1 MSSRTWDIT
10 GAVFSLPPT
19 TMTHPTI
26 SELVQS
32 PTTISSEYARDP
44 TEEPGKIAKR
54 LYQHLTQTP
63 PPPSIPGNFG
73 SISPSPLFH
82 SIYQS
87 ILRNLAASGDA
98 LAGMVS
104 PPLIATSGVV
114 PLTIIAPLPDIV
126 KHMSNCIVR
135 AQKEVFLATNFW
147 ISSDTSR
154 IVTDAFRELNRRV
167 GERGGGEK
175 VVVKLLYDRGN
186 VKQAITHHQ
195 HVPPATYT
203 GPKVNLPAPEEI
215 PNIDMQVVN
224 YHVPLVG
231 TFHSKFMVVDR
242 EVALLM
248 SNNIQD
254 NDNLEMCVRLE
265 GPVVDSLYDVCL
277 ASWSTSLDPPLPCRD
292 TPASG
297 KPLPSYADPEFL
309 ALFTSDSTTETVS
322 LPSVV
327 QAGHESL
334 DLPEHLPGDP
344 HYDSTIA
351 GEIRRIQASY
361 APKSGETHLQAVARH
376 FNVTPAQ
383 KADGG
388 VQPSAPEPAGDSLV
402 PFAEMTPYIP
412 LPSSAFPG
420 PHPTPT
426 PTPIPMLIASRAP
439 LGTPTFSVPH
449 AVRYPQNVA
458 FLEAVRG
465 AKETIFIQTPNLNA
479 EPLLPELVAAVRR
492 GVEVEVWVCLGYND
506 AGELLPYQNGTNE
519 MIANRLFNDPG
530 LLHPTSNDGDPA
542 SHDSEPHPH
551 THSEDSDSDS
561 AQQQSQQV
569 VLTNEEKSRL
579 KIYNYVAKDQDR
591 PIHNKFKKRS
601 CHSEFPLSL
610 HSPSSKFRIPHPS
623 QTLTPTLSFPHSPFF
638 PSPSLFPIPTH
649 PLTPPPPLYTPS
661 HHPSPLVKLLII
673 DAHLAIQGNG
683 NQDTQTWFH
692 SQEINIL
699 LDSPEVCR
707 AWMEGVRRNQ
717 NTEVYG
723 RVSEVDGCWHD
734 PISGEMAEGAIGVDP
749 GRFSWA
755 RGMVG
760 AVQRVRGAGG
770 F

>member
-1 MSSRTWDIT
+1 
-10 GAVFSLPPT
+10 
-19 TMTHPTI
+19 MTHPTI

-63 PPPSIPGNFG
+63 PPPSIQGNFG
-73 SISPSPLFH
+73 SIPPSPLFH

-309 ALFTSDSTTETVS
+309 ALFTSDSTTESVS

-344 HYDSTIA
+344 HYDWTIA

-412 LPSSAFPG
+412 LPPSAFPG
-420 PHPTPT
+420 PHPNSTST

-530 LLHPTSNDGDPA
+530 LLHPASNDGDPA

-551 THSEDSDSDS
+551 SEDS
-561 AQQQSQQV
+561 AQPQSQQL

-601 CHSEFPLSL
+601 CH
-610 HSPSSKFRIPHPS
+610 I
-623 QTLTPTLSFPHSPFF
+623 
-638 PSPSLFPIPTH
+638 
-649 PLTPPPPLYTPS
+649 
-661 HHPSPLVKLLII
+661 KLLII

-707 AWMEGVRRNQ
+707 TWMEGVRRNQ
-717 NTEVYG
+717 GTETYG
-723 RVSEVDGCWHD
+723 RVSSLDGCWHD
-734 PISGEMAEGAIGVDP
+734 PISGEMADGAIGVDP

-760 AVQRVRGAGG
+760 AVQRVRGEGMVKGLGG
-770 F
+770 REIWGGEGDLGFQDGEVLWWGRGGE

>member
-1 MSSRTWDIT
+1 
-10 GAVFSLPPT
+10 
-19 TMTHPTI
+19 MTHPTI
-26 SELVQS
+26 YELVQS
-32 PTTISSEYARDP
+32 QTTISSEYARDP

-54 LYQHLTQTP
+54 LYQHITQTP

-87 ILRNLAASGDA
+87 ILENLAASGDA

-147 ISSDTSR
+147 INSDTSR
-154 IVTDAFRELNRRV
+154 LVTDAFRELNRRV
-167 GERGGGEK
+167 GERGGEK

-277 ASWSTSLDPPLPCRD
+277 ASWSTTLDPPLPCRD

-309 ALFTSDSTTETVS
+309 ALFTEDSTTESVS

-344 HYDSTIA
+344 HYDPTIA

-361 APKSGETHLQAVARH
+361 APKSGETHLQAVSRH

-388 VQPSAPEPAGDSLV
+388 VQPTAPEPSNASLV
-402 PFAEMTPYIP
+402 PSAEMTPYIP
-412 LPSSAFPG
+412 LPPSAFPG
-420 PHPTPT
+420 PQI

-465 AKETIFIQTPNLNA
+465 AKERIFIQTPNLNA

-519 MIANRLFNDPG
+519 MIANRLYNDPG
-530 LLHPTSNDGDPA
+530 LLQPTSNDEDTSSHSDPA
-542 SHDSEPHPH
+542 DPVD
-551 THSEDSDSDS
+551 T
-561 AQQQSQQV
+561 
-569 VLTNEEKSRL
+569 LTDEEKSRL

-601 CHSEFPLSL
+601 CH
-610 HSPSSKFRIPHPS
+610 I
-623 QTLTPTLSFPHSPFF
+623 
-638 PSPSLFPIPTH
+638 
-649 PLTPPPPLYTPS
+649 
-661 HHPSPLVKLLII
+661 KLLII
-673 DAHLAIQGNG
+673 DSHLAIQGNG

-699 LDSPEVCR
+699 LDSEEVCR
-707 AWMEGVRRNQ
+707 TWMEGVRRNQ

-734 PISGEMAEGAIGVDP
+734 PATGEMADGAIGVDP

>member
-1 MSSRTWDIT
+1 
-10 GAVFSLPPT
+10 
-19 TMTHPTI
+19 MTHPTI
-26 SELVQS
+26 YELVQS
-32 PTTISSEYARDP
+32 QTTISSEYARDP

-54 LYQHLTQTP
+54 LYEHVKDTTNEPAVEL
-63 PPPSIPGNFG
+63 GNFG
-73 SISPSPLFH
+73 ATTPSPLFQ

-147 ISSDTSR
+147 INSDTSR
-154 IVTDAFRELNRRV
+154 LVTDAFRELNRRV

-175 VVVKLLYDRGN
+175 VVVKMLYDRGN

-215 PNIDMQVVN
+215 PNIEMQVVN

-254 NDNLEMCVRLE
+254 NDNLEMCMRLE

-277 ASWSTSLDPPLPCRD
+277 ASWSTTLEPPLPCRD
-292 TPASG
+292 TPAAG

-309 ALFTSDSTTETVS
+309 ALFTEDSTTESVS

-344 HYDSTIA
+344 HYDATIA

-361 APKSGETHLQAVARH
+361 APKSGETHLQAVSRH

-383 KADGG
+383 KADAG
-388 VQPSAPEPAGDSLV
+388 VQPTAPEPPSDSLV

-412 LPSSAFPG
+412 LPPSAFPG
-420 PHPTPT
+420 PQI

-465 AKETIFIQTPNLNA
+465 AKERIFIQTPNLNA
-479 EPLLPELVAAVRR
+479 EPLLPELVGAVRR
-492 GVEVEVWVCLGYND
+492 GVEVEVW
-506 AGELLPYQNGTNE
+506 GELLPYQNGTNE
-519 MIANRLFNDPG
+519 MIANRLYNDPG
-530 LLHPTSNDGDPA
+530 LLQPTSNDEDDDA
-542 SHDSEPHPH
+542 DADATHPQI
-551 THSEDSDSDS
+551 DS
-561 AQQQSQQV
+561 AES
-569 VLTNEEKSRL
+569 LTLTEEEKSRL

-601 CHSEFPLSL
+601 CH
-610 HSPSSKFRIPHPS
+610 I
-623 QTLTPTLSFPHSPFF
+623 
-638 PSPSLFPIPTH
+638 
-649 PLTPPPPLYTPS
+649 
-661 HHPSPLVKLLII
+661 KLLIV
-673 DAHLAIQGNG
+673 DSHLAIQGNG

-707 AWMEGVRRNQ
+707 TWMEGIRRNQ

-723 RVSEVDGCWHD
+723 KVSMVDGCWHD
-734 PISGEMAEGAIGVDP
+734 PVSGEMVDGAIGVDP

>member
-1 MSSRTWDIT
+1 
-10 GAVFSLPPT
+10 
-19 TMTHPTI
+19 MTHPTI
-26 SELVQS
+26 YDLVQS
-32 PTTISSEYARDP
+32 ETTISSEYAKHPD
-44 TEEPGKIAKR
+44 EEPGKIAKR
-54 LYQHLTQTP
+54 LYAHVRDTDDDQKSL
-63 PPPSIPGNFG
+63 GNFG
-73 SISPSPLFH
+73 SLTPSPLFR

-98 LAGMVS
+98 MAGMVS

-147 ISSDTSR
+147 INSDTSR
-154 IVTDAFRELNRRV
+154 LVTDAFRELNKRI
-167 GERGGGEK
+167 GERGGEK
-175 VVVKLLYDRGN
+175 VIVKMLYDRGN

-203 GPKVNLPAPEEI
+203 GPKVNLPSPEEI
-215 PNIDMQVVN
+215 PNISMQVVN

-242 EVALLM
+242 QVALLM

-254 NDNLEMCVRLE
+254 NDNLEMCIRLE

-277 ASWSTSLDPPLPCRD
+277 ASWSTTLDPPLPCRL
-292 TPASG
+292 TPASSR
-297 KPLPSYADPEFL
+297 PLPSYSDPSFL
-309 ALFTSDSTTETVS
+309 ALFTSDSTTEPVS

-327 QAGHESL
+327 QAGHDSL
-334 DLPEHLPGDP
+334 DLPEHLPGSP

-361 APKSGETHLQAVARH
+361 APKPGESHLQAVSRH
-376 FNVTPAQ
+376 FNVTAAQ

-388 VQPSAPEPAGDSLV
+388 VQPTAPEPSEDSLV
-402 PFAEMTPYIP
+402 SSSEMTPYIP

-420 PHPTPT
+420 GGTA

-439 LGTPTFSVPH
+439 LGSPTFSIPH

-458 FLEAVRG
+458 FLEAIRG
-465 AKETIFIQTPNLNA
+465 ATKSIFIQTPNLNA
-479 EPLLPELVAAVRR
+479 EPLLPELVKAVRR

-519 MIANRLFNDPG
+519 MIANRLYNDPG
-530 LLHPTSNDGDPA
+530 LFQTIHSSHPTAPVMTNTALSTLTPNDESEYSSGTGTNPPSGDYAQPNQA
-542 SHDSEPHPH
+542 SEANEGQAHPN
-551 THSEDSDSDS
+551 E
-561 AQQQSQQV
+561 AQS
-569 VLTNEEKSRL
+569 LTEEEKSRL
-579 KIYNYVAKDQDR
+579 KIYNYIAKDQDK

-601 CHSEFPLSL
+601 CHI
-610 HSPSSKFRIPHPS
+610 KI
-623 QTLTPTLSFPHSPFF
+623 
-638 PSPSLFPIPTH
+638 
-649 PLTPPPPLYTPS
+649 
-661 HHPSPLVKLLII
+661 LIVDNHI
-673 DAHLAIQGNG
+673 AMQGNG

-692 SQEINIL
+692 SQEVNVM
-699 LDSPEVCR
+699 LDSEEVCKR
-707 AWMEGVRRNQ
+707 WMEGIRRNQ
-717 NTEVYG
+717 NTEIYG
-723 RVSEVDGCWHD
+723 LVSTQDGCWHD
-734 PISGEMAEGAIGVDP
+734 PVTGAMADGAIGVDP

>member
-1 MSSRTWDIT
+1 
-10 GAVFSLPPT
+10 
-19 TMTHPTI
+19 MTHPTI
-26 SELVQS
+26 YELVQS
-32 PTTISSEYARDP
+32 QTTISSEYARDH

-54 LYQHLTQTP
+54 LYEHVKDCTDQPTVE
-63 PPPSIPGNFG
+63 GNFG
-73 SISPSPLFH
+73 TTTPSPLFQ

-147 ISSDTSR
+147 INSDSSR
-154 IVTDAFRELNRRV
+154 LVTDAFRELNRRV
-167 GERGGGEK
+167 GECGGGEK
-175 VVVKLLYDRGN
+175 VVVKMLYDRGN
-186 VKQAITHHQ
+186 VKQAVTHHQ

-242 EVALLM
+242 QVALLM

-254 NDNLEMCVRLE
+254 NDNLEMCIRLE

-277 ASWSTSLDPPLPCRD
+277 ASWSTALDPPLPCRS
-292 TPASG
+292 TPASDQ
-297 KPLPSYADPEFL
+297 PLPSYSDPSFL
-309 ALFTSDSTTETVS
+309 ALFTPDSTTEPVS

-334 DLPEHLPGDP
+334 DLPEHLPGAP
-344 HYDSTIA
+344 HYDPTIA
-351 GEIRRIQASY
+351 AEIRRIQASY
-361 APKSGETHLQAVARH
+361 APKPGAETHLQAVSRH

-388 VQPSAPEPAGDSLV
+388 VQPTAPEPAPDSLV

-412 LPSSAFPG
+412 LPPSAFPG
-420 PHPTPT
+420 PQI

-439 LGTPTFSVPH
+439 LGSPTFSVPH

-458 FLEAVRG
+458 FLEAIRG
-465 AKETIFIQTPNLNA
+465 AQKSVFIQTPNLNA

-492 GVEVEVWVCLGYND
+492 GVEVELWVCLGYND

-519 MIANRLFNDPG
+519 MIANRLYNDPG
-530 LLHPTSNDGDPA
+530 LLQPTTNDEEPSSHSNLSSHSDPV
-542 SHDSEPHPH
+542 D
-551 THSEDSDSDS
+551 T
-561 AQQQSQQV
+561 
-569 VLTNEEKSRL
+569 LTVEEKSRL
-579 KIYNYVAKDQDR
+579 KIFNYVAKDQDR

-601 CHSEFPLSL
+601 CH
-610 HSPSSKFRIPHPS
+610 I
-623 QTLTPTLSFPHSPFF
+623 
-638 PSPSLFPIPTH
+638 
-649 PLTPPPPLYTPS
+649 
-661 HHPSPLVKLLII
+661 KLLIV
-673 DAHLAIQGNG
+673 DAHLGMQGNG

-699 LDSPEVCR
+699 LDSEEVCR
-707 AWMEGVRRNQ
+707 RWMEGVRRNQ

-723 RVSEVDGCWHD
+723 KVSTVDGCWHD
-734 PISGEMAEGAIGVDP
+734 PVSGEMVEGAIGVDP
-749 GRFSWA
+749 GKFSWA